1 MKPNVDDLLQRGL
14 TEHRWDSVI
23 EALREGGDENDADS
37 AVAVLERLRVEI
49 RELFDLLVNASSV
62 REVKKLG
69 LRLNDRIDMMKG
81 LESALQAEL
90 LASRKAG

>member
-14 TEHRWDSVI
+14 TEHRWDAVI
-23 EALREGGDENDADS
+23 EALREGGDENDDS
-37 AVAVLERLRVEI
+37 AVVVLDRLRAEV
-49 RELFDLLVNASSV
+49 RELFDSLVNASSV

-69 LRLNDRIDMMKG
+69 QRLNERIDMMKG

-90 LASRKAG
+90 LAARKAG